1 MFLREVWRPEKLN
14 SEADSRVEWAAM
26 LVGQGLAPVQDM
38 LFRIL
43 ESGTRVFYIRK
54 ITAQP
59 ATCLSCRKYQVAV
72 DKKGGEE
79 HVVI

>member
-43 ESGTRVFYIRK
+43 ESGTRVFYNPQDNC
-54 ITAQP
+54 TDND
-59 ATCLSCRKYQVAV
+59 LSFMSQVS
-72 DKKGGEE
+72 GRS
-79 HVVI
+79 